1 MNMRIKE
8 SIIYAFFHYLVLFRQ
23 MVKMM
28 ITVVI
33 IYAMCWLPL
42 HTITLV
48 GDAHPNI
55 WTYRYI
61 QIVWISCHWLAMSNC
76 CYNPMVYCWMNSRF
90 RNGFKY
96 ALRACPCVRIDG
108 EEQFVTSRARN
119 GTYVTT
125 LRSDYNPA
133 GRAGANKR
141 APSYS
146 FSTSTTTTRGRD
158 SYSTVVYRDV
168 GREESLPLAD
178 VARHIGQ
185 TSN

>member
-1 MNMRIKE
+1 
-8 SIIYAFFHYLVLFRQ
+8 
-23 MVKMM
+23 MM

-33 IYAMCWLPL
+33 IYALCWLPL

-48 GDAHPNI
+48 GDTHPEI
-55 WTYRYI
+55 WMYRYI

-96 ALRACPCVRIDG
+96 ALRVCPCVRAGNDDDH
-108 EEQFVTSRARN
+108 FVTSRARN

-133 GRAGANKR
+133 TGRALGNKR

-146 FSTSTTTTRGRD
+146 FSTSPSTTRCRD
-158 SYSTVVYRDV
+158 SFATVVYRDV

-178 VARHIGQ
+178 VARHIDHAA
-185 TSN
+185 N